1 MGEGGARARDRRRSV
16 GRLVASAPPH
26 AARDPEGE
34 GNKLSPRILNCT
46 VIDKMAVQ
54 FFAALWAWGKS
65 LQDGGAQT
73 AFWGKAP

>member
-1 MGEGGARARDRRRSV
+1 MRASEMKTQSPSGSR
-16 GRLVASAPPH
+16 GRAGVRISNLP
-26 AARDPEGE
+26 
-34 GNKLSPRILNCT
+34 PRILNCT